1 MDSHFERTCLQKRPF
16 AERRIIT
23 DGNLAGRRASTEQ
36 RSGKLPDLHLPV
48 QRRGKTFFQA
58 GTETVHVDK
67 QGRSHYQDDQDSY
80 HNADDSKQAFH
91 NVRNAIRKTRLRM
104 RLTELLVCHRISAM
118 RLWRLAVFALGL
130 ALPRSLAAQGPV
142 ASQTPAD
149 N

>member
-104 RLTELLVCHRISAM
+104 RLTELLVCSQDSRHGLVETCNFLFSTGIPWSLSA
-118 RLWRLAVFALGL
+118 
-130 ALPRSLAAQGPV
+130 Q
-142 ASQTPAD
+142 
-149 N
+149 